1 MKQSNKVGLIIL
13 DGWGQGAPGKQNAI
27 DQAKTPY
34 VDMLLEKH
42 PSASLLTDGEHV
54 GLPSGQMGN
63 SEVGHM
69 NIGAGRIVYQ
79 DLLRIDRAI
88 SSGDFFK
95 NEVLSGLLDDAKVSG
110 QNIHLMGLVSHGGVH
125 SQQAHLN
132 ALLDLC
138 HQKNLP
144 HVAVHAFTDGRDC
157 DPNSGLEALLSL
169 EKKMNE
175 TGAVLASLHG
185 RYYAMD
191 RDLRWERI
199 AKSYKVM
206 VKGEGP
212 TAKSGSELLRE
223 AYKKGTT
230 DEFIIP
236 HLICDDHGAPNALIE
251 EGDLVI
257 CFNFRTDRCRQI
269 TRALSQEDFTEFGMK
284 KLKLTFATMTNYDS
298 SFKNIKVLYDKDELK
313 ETLGETLS
321 VAGKKQLR
329 MAETEKYPH
338 VTFFFNGGR
347 EVPFD
352 GESRLMANSPKV
364 ATYDLQPEMS
374 AQDLVDLIS
383 PEIENEAMDF
393 FCLNFANPDM
403 VGHTGDL
410 KAAIKACEVVDKCA
424 GEVLNAALKQGYA
437 SLVIAD
443 HGNCE
448 TMINPDG
455 SPNTAHTTNPVP
467 VILVD
472 PEKKKI
478 NSGILGDI
486 APTILDLMGIEQP
499 KIMSQKS
506 LIIKS

>member
-403 VGHTGDL
+403 VGHTGVFDAIVKAVEVTDNCL
-410 KAAIKACEVVDKCA
+410 KQVAELAIKHNYQ
-424 GEVLNAALKQGYA
+424 LI
-437 SLVIAD
+437 VIAD
-443 HGNCE
+443 HGNADVAL
-448 TMINPDG
+448 NVDG

-467 VILVD
+467 IVVISEDVKTVKSGVLADVAPSVLKLMNLPQPAAMTGSSLV
-472 PEKKKI
+472 
-478 NSGILGDI
+478 
-486 APTILDLMGIEQP
+486 
-499 KIMSQKS
+499 
-506 LIIKS
+506 